1 MITTDKLLVWGAGI
15 GGGKAVNIIADY
27 AEQEIP
33 DLTAYYFKE
42 LIGLLAGPAAVGIA
56 YKLSRNPRHIKKAD
70 AIGLMGV
77 EMFIDRI
84 AAIGKDA
91 AGIMQPPVR
100 RFAPRAPPPG
110 QRGTQRPPGHWPYS
124 SQQRLPFQSDIT
136 W

>member
-1 MITTDKLLVWGAGI
+1 MVWGAGI
-15 GGGKAVNIIADY
+15 GGGKAVNMIAEY

-33 DLTAYYFKE
+33 DLTTYYFKE
-42 LIGLLAGPAAVGIA
+42 LLGLLAGPAAVGLA
-56 YKLSRNPRHIKKAD
+56 WKLSKDPRHLKKAD

-84 AAIGKDA
+84 AGVAQEQFGIGQRPR
-91 AGIMQPPVR
+91 GPVR
-100 RFAPRAPPPG
+100 RSSPRAPPPG
-110 QRGTQRPPGHWPYS
+110 RGNAPRHWPFS